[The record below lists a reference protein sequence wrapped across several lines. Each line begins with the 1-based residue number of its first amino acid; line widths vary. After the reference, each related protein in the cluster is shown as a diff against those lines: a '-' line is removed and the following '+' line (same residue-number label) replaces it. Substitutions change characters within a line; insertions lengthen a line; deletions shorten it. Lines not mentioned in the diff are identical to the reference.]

1 LTGNSGALRHSV
13 SGYHHGDEEDA
24 NEEVCEEA
32 YEEVFL

>member
-13 SGYHHGDEEDA
+13 SGYHHGDEEA